1 MAGGGGAVDEGDIAS
16 DEGDIRAP
24 WQLLG
29 AAIGGV
35 GEPQGGLTAGPGEAG
50 GDAGNNPGVLT
61 EVPCAGREGGV
72 ELRLLVDE
80 GRVIVSK
87 GLPIGAEKGGYC
99 GREYSV
105 LWLMDYT
112 KEELVISNNCF

>member
-1 MAGGGGAVDEGDIAS
+1 MKATSARHGS
-16 DEGDIRAP
+16 C
-24 WQLLG
+24 WG

-35 GEPQGGLTAGPGEAG
+35 GEPQGGLTAGTGEAG

-61 EVPCAGREGGV
+61 EVPCAGRKGGV
-72 ELRLLVDE
+72 GLRFLVDE
-80 GRVIVSK
+80 GRVSSALIVSK